1 MDKLFFDIEST
12 GLSTETDRIVQLAIM
27 VVSEDGTILV
37 DKSKLYNPTIPISK
51 TAFEAHGICDNDV
64 KNAPLFS
71 SDAKKLKKL
80 FENKIIIGYNIMRFD
95 VPLLLAEFSR
105 AKVDVDFSGKFLD
118 VLNIEKKL
126 NSNRLADAYFRYTGK
141 ELSGAHDAGNDVRA
155 TKIIFEGQE
164 GKLYETIGNQ
174 ITDEVKSLPEMV
186 EDQLYDLSG
195 TNNMVDIYNKLKRD
209 KEGYLI
215 FNFGK
220 HNGKRVIDESQYA
233 GWILDNEFPIQ
244 VKNLIREEQT
254 RSKLGKEPKRVGLSD
269 TEAKELIFG
278 LPKVKFGGKDKGWVP
293 LHDDLPF

>member
-51 TAFEAHGICDNDV
+51 TAFEAHGINDNDV

-254 RSKLGKEPKRVGLSD
+254 RSKLGKEPKRIGLSD